1 MYARKILLASCAIF
15 ATVIPAKAELNL
27 WQQGFVG
34 CTVTSSPYANQVLF
48 KDASKVRPLMQI
60 AGMNAWAVPTPDGG
74 QQVALTT
81 PDGLTI
87 YGRIIGPSGEDIS
100 AALLATKPTV
110 NPEASPFDPAP
121 AAAASRQPTQQPSPQ
136 AAANTTESANLPAQ
150 PNATVAISPPAGSTS
165 QAQPATTQQPVQ
177 QAQPV
182 QPAQQ
187 ATAAQPQQLVSVG
200 SQNVTDVPKASS
212 VEQLIQQAE
221 DFSMWFPVNTPKPGS
236 PLVYVFVDPTCP
248 HCAWSFD
255 HLTSRI
261 KDNGIDLRVILTPI
275 LSAEAFDIAAS
286 IMHQDD
292 IATTLLE
299 QSRSIIGS
307 GKPAPKVNPKDFDP
321 RVTEGLRRNVLW
333 MRANGAPGVPFYLYR
348 SKEGAQFAF
357 GSLTDAQLA
366 SALPQA
372 QQANTAASTGA
383 AAQ

>member
-1 MYARKILLASCAIF
+1 MKARKILLASCAIF
-15 ATVIPAKAELNL
+15 PTVIPAKAELNL

-87 YGRIIGPSGEDIS
+87 YGRIVGPSGEDIS
-100 AALLATKPTV
+100 AALLATVPTV
-110 NPEASPFDPAP
+110 KPEGSSFDPAP
-121 AAAASRQPTQQPSPQ
+121 VAATSSQPASALQAAS
-136 AAANTTESANLPAQ
+136 NTTESPNLPAQ
-150 PNATVAISPPAGSTS
+150 PNATVAISPPPAGSTS
-165 QAQPATTQQPVQ
+165 QARPATTQQSVQ
-177 QAQPV
+177 QAAQS
-182 QPAQQ
+182 PA
-187 ATAAQPQQLVSVG
+187 APQQLASVG

-212 VEQLIQQAE
+212 VEQLIQQAQ

-255 HLTSRI
+255 HLMPRI
-261 KDNGIDLRVILTPI
+261 KDNSIDLRVILTPI

-299 QSRSIIGS
+299 QTRSVIGS
-307 GKPAPKVNPKDFDP
+307 GKPAPKVDPKQFDP

-333 MRANGAPGVPFYLYR
+333 MRSNGAPGVPFYLYR
-348 SKEGAQFAF
+348 SKHGAQFAF

-366 SALPQA
+366 SALPDA
-372 QQANTAASTGA
+372 QPANTAASTGA
-383 AAQ
+383 GAQ